1 MTDLDLLDADTG
13 SDFFAPVS
21 TDAISGMVAQYDAMR
36 QRIERIAD
44 MVAGENEAAISYFL
58 DGNADRGSRWAAPG
72 VARLFDRAGAV
83 AALNSAYW
91 SKALQLTD
99 VLDLMP
105 QARRDEWHKAITEHQ
120 TPDFCEETARNT
132 LADLIAMRA
141 KFFAER
147 VDGIFRSLSGEHVT
161 NRPEGFGKRMI
172 VARVL
177 TDFGGVDYSR
187 AGLINDLRAVVA
199 KFMGRDEPRHGS
211 TEPLIRRLKG
221 QWGEWVPVDGGALRI
236 RLYRKGTAHL
246 EVHPDMA
253 WRLNQILASLYPLA
267 IPPEFRAKPRRRV
280 RDFDLIRRPL
290 PFQVVNALASMQEA
304 TTMAPESERRDWR
317 DTGLRTLPKT
327 RAFNY
332 ATSKDA
338 IAEAERVLEAIG
350 GVKQPAGHWQF
361 DYEPDEVLSEI
372 VVSGCIPDHRSHQF
386 YPTPK
391 RLAERLVELAGI
403 EPHHTVLE
411 PSAGLGGLADLLPRE
426 RTTCVEISPLHA
438 KVLEAKGH
446 RVSCADFLALHTN
459 RALYDR
465 VVMNPPFSEGR
476 WQAHIEHAA
485 AMLADKGRLV
495 AILPAGAKNRDDLLP
510 SMVKEWLGPFDGEF
524 AGTSVSVVMLAANR

>member
-44 MVAGENEAAISYFL
+44 MIAGENEAAMSYFL

-72 VARLFDRAGAV
+72 VAKLFDRAGAV

-105 QARRDEWHKAITEHQ
+105 QKRRDEWHKAITEHQ

-141 KFFAER
+141 KFYAER
-147 VDGIFRSLSGEHVT
+147 VDGIFRSLSGDHVT

-177 TDFGGVDYSR
+177 NEWGGADYSR

-211 TEPLIRRLKG
+211 TEPLINRLKS

-253 WRLNQILASLYPLA
+253 WRLNQILSSLYPLA

-290 PFQVVNALASMQEA
+290 PFQVVNALAGMEEA
-304 TTMAPESERRDWR
+304 ATMLPESQRRDWR
-317 DTGLRTLPKT
+317 DTGLRRIPKS
-327 RAFNY
+327 RAFHY

-361 DYEPDEVLSEI
+361 DYEPGEVLSEI

-386 YPTPK
+386 YPTPQ

-446 RVSCADFLALHTN
+446 SVECADFLQW
-459 RALYDR
+459 RAGSFNR

-485 AMLADKGRLV
+485 AMLRDKGRLV
-495 AILPAGAKNRDDLLP
+495 AILPAGARNREDLLP
-510 SMVKEWLGPFDGEF
+510 GMTKEWLGPFDGEF
-524 AGTSVSVVMLAANR
+524 AGTSVSVVMLAASK